1 MRALRALF
9 LLVPLLTA
17 GYAAAQTSLAEIAGC
32 RDRAAGIYHSYEPG
46 TPSDVPVPEGY
57 EVFYISHYG
66 RHGSRYHASPE
77 AYEAPLAALR
87 QAASAGVLTPAGREL
102 LHKVECLADDARSR
116 YGDLTP
122 RGVAEHRGIAE
133 RMFRTWPR
141 LFSTEGGREVRIES
155 RATLVPRCIL
165 SMAAF
170 NERLKE
176 LNPSLVMVREAS
188 ERYLPYLASGYAAH
202 DAEAERAADSLLRVR
217 LDPARFVAALLSDPG
232 AVDDP
237 LLFMRQLYVVAGM
250 AQDAAHL
257 GLSCYDLFT
266 DEELY
271 ALWESENA
279 LRYLQMGPS
288 ATYGAEIAASARPL
302 LRNIVETAQRVIDGR
317 EQVAAS
323 LRFGH
328 DAFLMPLL
336 SLLRI
341 EGASARV
348 ADPGEVARVWS
359 VEKVSPMA
367 ANIQFVFFR
376 NEEGKVKVRIL
387 HNEHDARLPLPGAPY
402 YDWEEFRDYCGALCR

>member
-1 MRALRALF
+1 MSPEL
-9 LLVPLLTA
+9 PPT
-17 GYAAAQTSLAEIAGC
+17 C
-32 RDRAAGIYHSYEPG
+32 RCPRG
-46 TPSDVPVPEGY
+46 T

-202 DAEAERAADSLLRVR
+202 DAEAERAADSLLCVR
-217 LDPARFVAALLSDPG
+217 LDPARFVAALLTDPG

-237 LLFMRQLYVVAGM
+237 LLFMRQLYVVAGV
-250 AQDAAHL
+250 AQDAAQL
-257 GLSCYDLFT
+257 GMSCDELLT
-266 DEELY
+266 DEEPY
-271 ALWESENA
+271 ALWKSENA
-279 LRYLQMGPS
+279 
-288 ATYGAEIAASARPL
+288 
-302 LRNIVETAQRVIDGR
+302 VV
-317 EQVAAS
+317 
-323 LRFGH
+323 
-328 DAFLMPLL
+328 
-336 SLLRI
+336 
-341 EGASARV
+341 
-348 ADPGEVARVWS
+348 
-359 VEKVSPMA
+359 
-367 ANIQFVFFR
+367 
-376 NEEGKVKVRIL
+376 
-387 HNEHDARLPLPGAPY
+387 
-402 YDWEEFRDYCGALCR
+402 